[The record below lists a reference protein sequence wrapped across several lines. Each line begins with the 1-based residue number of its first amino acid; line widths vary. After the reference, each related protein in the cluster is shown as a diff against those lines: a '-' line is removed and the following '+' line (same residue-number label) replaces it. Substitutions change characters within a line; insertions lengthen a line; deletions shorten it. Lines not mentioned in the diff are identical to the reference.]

1 MCREGPA
8 AWWGHEVFWG
18 ATQPRLSPRMSRC
31 GRGVQDRPARQ
42 RRQAGRQRASYVCV
56 RAGGTG
62 VPGAARASRPVLPGS
77 WRVRPSRPCTSVLTT
92 KYHRPGGFATES
104 YLLMALGA
112 GSPRI
117 RWWQGWFP
125 EAALPGL
132 QSAASSLRPPVV
144 FSLSTCVPA
153 GSLCVLI
160 SSSYKDTG
168 QSAHPNGHPNCLP
181 QRPSL

>member
-1 MCREGPA
+1 MGEASKTGRHGRDARLGGSGPLMCASKQEARVFLEQRGQASLSSQAAGELGRAGPA
-8 AWWGHEVFWG
+8 
-18 ATQPRLSPRMSRC
+18 R
-31 GRGVQDRPARQ
+31 
-42 RRQAGRQRASYVCV
+42 
-56 RAGGTG
+56 
-62 VPGAARASRPVLPGS
+62 
-77 WRVRPSRPCTSVLTT
+77 SVLTT

-104 YLLMALGA
+104 YLLMALEA

-125 EAALPGL
+125 EAALTGL
-132 QSAASSLRPPVV
+132 QSAASSLCPPVV

-160 SSSYKDTG
+160 SSSYKDTR